1 MANSDSIKL
10 SMHPRNL
17 HRGRYDFAALVQTHA
32 ALAPFVRTNAFGD
45 ASIDFANAQ
54 AVKALNQALLK
65 QCYGVD
71 VWDIP
76 AQYLCPPIPGRA
88 DYIHNVADLLTS
100 TLPAPKQAMRLLDIG
115 VGANVIYPLI
125 GQHAYGWQFV
135 GADIDANALKH
146 AQHITDA
153 NALNN
158 IIELRLQAKPS
169 AIFKGI
175 IAPKERFDCTLC
187 NPPFHASLAEAQ
199 AGTQRKWR
207 GLGKN
212 QIKTPHLNFGGQSN
226 ELYCQGGEAAFVQR
240 MIEESAQFA
249 TQCAWFT
256 TLVSKA
262 SNLPSIYRAL
272 KQQNAIQ
279 VNTIDMAQGQK
290 QSRFV
295 AWTFLSSAQQSAWN
309 ATNK

>member
-1 MANSDSIKL
+1 
-10 SMHPRNL
+10 MHPRNQ

-32 ALAPFVRTNAFGD
+32 ALAPFIQTNAFGD

-65 QCYGVD
+65 HCYGID

-76 AQYLCPPIPGRA
+76 AQYLCPPIPSRA
-88 DYIHNVADLLTS
+88 DYIHHVADLLAS
-100 TLPAPKQAMRLLDIG
+100 TLPAPKQAIRLLDIG

-125 GQHAYGWQFV
+125 GQHEYGWQFV
-135 GADIDANALKH
+135 GTDINANALQH
-146 AQHITDA
+146 AQQIIDA

-158 IIELRLQAKPS
+158 IIELRLQTKS
-169 AIFKGI
+169 NAIFKGI
-175 IAPKERFDCTLC
+175 IAPNERFDCTLC
-187 NPPFHASLAEAQ
+187 NPPFHGSLAEAQ

-226 ELYCQGGEAAFVQR
+226 ELYCQGGEAAFVKR

-262 SNLPSIYRAL
+262 SNLPSIYHTL

-290 QSRFV
+290 KSRFV
-295 AWTFLSSAQQSAWN
+295 AWSFLTKSQQLAWN
-309 ATNK
+309 AAIK